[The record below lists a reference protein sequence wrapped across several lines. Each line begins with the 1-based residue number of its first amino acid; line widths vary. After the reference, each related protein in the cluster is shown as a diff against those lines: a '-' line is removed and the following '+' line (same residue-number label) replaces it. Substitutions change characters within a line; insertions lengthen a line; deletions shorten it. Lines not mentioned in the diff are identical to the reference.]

1 MILGRTTNNCHPRL
15 RAVVSSRAGVSLV
28 TVLLFMLVATI
39 AATATYKWLTSEGR
53 SSASRMMQNE
63 AYQSAIAGIESA
75 RSWMTYNANE
85 TGAIIKQY
93 KDGNNAPVKLTDRL
107 AAFVRA
113 GQHYDVY
120 LVGVNTE
127 NSTYKLKIL
136 SEGISRNGNAKH
148 SEVAILNVNGLYRV
162 TKPTKS
168 VKVHT
173 DFEYAYF
180 GGSLHYEGSN
190 DVTSMV
196 VNGNWD
202 HNPPKTTSGDFIV
215 TGNANL
221 SGNRIDVA
229 KTTCIGGTLSTTNGI
244 TTKDFYVAG
253 KATNFTGVI
262 SGNAYFDGNLEM
274 SSACGDLDFQV
285 LGNMTVNATVN
296 FDQCNT
302 RVVKGNTCVLE
313 NGQIKTN
320 GNSVKLEGGAWMQA
334 DFPIWK
340 DGDDNYNQSENFVV
354 GTDEN
359 TKVYIKSGHPW
370 SDYRDLRNDR
380 VFVEKSDHPQRC
392 IKGMGAWMGGEKCN
406 SEHTGKWKDETRTV
420 YSAERAQKDNL
431 YYIYYMQPGYTDVG
445 FGSYDDSYW
454 KWENNYYGIISYANK
469 TVMNGYFVNF
479 QQKNISF
486 TFTNSYHEKD
496 CDGIGCY
503 NHHRTNV
510 AGKGWYRYL
519 NYNDDGTKEIGS
531 PYCGLKGDYNF
542 VPECGVKPWFTMKG
556 QFKPWVNTKPDD
568 MTCAESVKDHC
579 FSVWE
584 EAPGCDG
591 AKFVVRDPLKIAYDS
606 FKEFENKAPCAK
618 QLADRPENDL
628 DGTKEFADLKTCY
641 DNTVTHD
648 ATEADETK
656 KQLYN
661 EYLVIKLKDSKFFK
675 KTQSGST
682 ISGKY
687 IFVLDEPGP
696 NPEAMKLPSTATSTD
711 FVMIYLKKGYH
722 KNTNSEIHLEGS
734 GSFNY
739 FIFSDENIYGVQGKN
754 HTLSGTIYMKQATCA
769 KLSHLWTS
777 NLVYNAD
784 LMNSMVLNGI
794 VCPSDAATCGGTG
807 AAPTSSET
815 ITVEY
820 TSGGPDEYYISV
832 APQLS
837 VTLESQYKNNEA
849 VGETGNAADVEG
861 SFIVLPRIIYLTKD
875 ARGKLSDYYNLVP
888 LNGVTPAGATS
899 PITSASVSCDAS
911 VPTAG
916 KLTATGNL
924 PEGEFTCEATATV
937 NGKTGSMQKK
947 VPFWVVVAGEGGSNP
962 PVSFAKSSEELAIG
976 NETAV
981 ELKWEKTT
989 GAGVECRV
997 VVSATDYEPEWNV
1010 VKAAGVTQNGN
1021 EFTITFNTSNE
1032 TPMKIFDVQNV
1043 SSSDGSVLFLM
1054 KDVQGCTPGDKP
1066 VEVVYNTNSIT
1077 VERKSLAEYCASEA
1091 GAGVAACSPGGDY
1104 YNMIQS
1110 DWPDCSAGSDIWVD
1124 ANGSNCSTIND
1135 NNKWSCGIT
1144 GEVSL
1149 VSPSP
1154 PTGCQVV
1161 IPTINNSATGPFEPN
1176 ATVTLYA
1183 GLKAIPQTFELQY
1196 DVTGD
1201 LSESQTIYMFVE
1213 NELRNICTYGD
1224 YKDAGRRAEKCKINV
1239 YRGDFV
1245 KLAFGSDP
1253 ANDADP
1259 PNTFNYWK
1267 CAEGADCESGDPVP
1281 YSSYGIRVT
1290 GSNIVEA
1297 HFGENDK
1304 HCFFDEFKDENHYDR
1319 ASVACDESNP
1329 LYCIETCDGVCGS
1342 VSSGETKWRLLEGS
1356 MDNIDYSEG
1365 RISLKYRATR
1375 GKREVEKAAARAIVM
1390 STAQAGKDGILKAQ
1404 FQVPV
1409 EGHGAGDIAKATV
1422 KNSGF
1427 ILRSDE
1433 TKSSFL
1439 MLNIFATT
1447 NGTLKA
1453 RLCVNGD
1460 DDKCKTETFSDLRTI
1475 AATDIIMMSAELTT
1489 DEGIG
1494 LLKVTVWPGSWA
1506 TDLEADD
1513 VTFILT
1519 ESEISGVNATAQNE
1533 YVGYSLA
1540 DPSFKLYG
1548 IGWKS
1553 VTYNAQCWDT
1563 YPTISCSFKAAYT
1576 GGIVPLDEF
1585 VEPWTGFSAWY
1596 NDAHANSCTPVYYY
1610 NGDDAGCVTSIAET
1624 DYRKC
1629 GSSYH
1634 FTEPGAHGYS
1644 NAERK
1649 EVKTAKAGVENCFV
1663 VGPAAAWA
1671 NQGVAAHCGA
1681 FWVGEMK
1688 ECSQHITF
1696 EYTASDAEGLF
1707 YGVADVANVR
1717 DADLKVILDNPSG
1730 DEVEIF
1736 LYSVNT
1742 DNMYSYGAS
1751 QHIYSLPYKTMNNG
1765 TVTVSVK
1772 SLSNVEGF
1780 DPERVGGV
1788 YVKSSGSARATSIM
1802 SSCPY
1807 VININSCSAE
1817 YDKSAAKWKVSTV
1830 VNNYT
1835 HAKKIE
1841 ARETSSYITDGSA
1854 ECDESSACTWS
1865 GISGRIGT
1873 NILPIVDANPYVGAG
1888 TRSYGFSVTLTTDD
1902 NKTLTCDTDPVEI
1915 SSIEGEC
1922 NGLSGATT
1930 VKQGA
1935 GLPVFS
1941 YGISNCPDTHCGYK
1955 IILSDGAGTEV
1966 VAPRESGNGT
1976 WVTDANAANKT
1987 TALDVGEYHF
1997 ILQSTDNPAS
2007 FTSCNSGTFN
2017 VTSSAV
2023 TASCNI
2029 TGNLYEGQ
2037 TLTLNV
2043 SSISGDVDNSGS
2055 DMTWT
2060 LTDGGENTVT
2070 KTIKCN
2076 PSSCW
2081 DNTLTAPTAG
2091 DYTYTLTFGG
2101 RNVCSGNVTITDVN
2115 DEVGATCGNV
2125 SGYPG
2130 MTVENFVTMSN
2141 LGNITNNTPRVVKIN
2156 NNQVGSSSN
2165 CNKDYCEPLT
2175 MTAPNATGEYTY
2187 YMYFNNLEKCHGTL
2201 TVNPKL
2207 TCEVNKTSLTL
2218 GESFTFTASYG
2229 GTCHNS
2235 TFTGSGVS
2243 HNNCQMS
2250 YTITP
2255 TASGTQ
2261 PYNFSV
2267 TGGDIGTASCETI
2280 NVDVGEPT
2288 PTATCPT
2295 ETINAEPGTTIQ
2307 FTPTVTG
2314 CGSGCNYT
2322 VEWLK
2327 GSTTKKSVTN
2337 YSYTSGQISF
2347 TGDADGGNNTYRF
2360 TVVNKKTSNNSDDC
2374 EITVNY
2380 QKPTYSC
2387 PSDMEETVGTIVS
2400 VTPTSVTNCTQ
2411 GCGYKVTKGSSD
2423 GTEVLGPGTGYT
2435 SGALGSGFTGE
2446 STAQTVTYYVTLS
2459 NPAGDGTPCDF
2470 DVTYKTGGSSTV
2482 ISATCPS
2489 VSTYPLKTTAWG
2501 ITTTGNGD
2509 LTSDVTRDVYIGSD
2523 KVGSK
2528 DCGQYHCPN
2537 MDDYA
2542 PTQGVGTYTYYLK
2555 VGSEELCHG
2564 TYEIKNPIVC
2574 SAQPAGINI
2583 GNSFTAKAS
2592 WASGVDGNP
2601 EDCSLSG
2608 NGVPSGGDCYN
2619 NPSKF
2624 NTNLSISPVAV
2635 GDFDY
2640 IYSVKL
2646 KNNEKTT
2653 GPFTCKWSVTVAM
2666 AACNPPTGCSSPVTS
2681 GTFAS
2686 DGRCYYATSV
2696 DHINFEKSYT
2706 VNGTSLSGYKAAG
2719 DMPAKR
2725 DGGYYIQTQSGS
2737 DYGSDVTLGARLCN

>member
-1 MILGRTTNNCHPRL
+1 MFFNERHSTRH
-15 RAVVSSRAGVSLV
+15 SRASENLALKSGVSLV

-53 SSASRMMQNE
+53 SSASRMQQNE
-63 AYQSAIAGIESA
+63 AYQSALAGIESA

-127 NSTYKLKIL
+127 NSTYKLKLL
-136 SEGISRNGNAKH
+136 SEGTARNGGAKH

-162 TKPTKS
+162 TKPTKTI
-168 VKVHT
+168 KVHT

-229 KTTCIGGTLSTTNGI
+229 KTTCIGGTLNTTNGI

-262 SGNAYFDGNLEM
+262 SGDAYFDGNLEM
-274 SSACGDLDFQV
+274 SSACGDLNFQV

-340 DGDDNYNQSENFVV
+340 DDGDNYNQSENFVV

-370 SDYRDLRNDR
+370 SEYDALRSDR
-380 VFVEKSDHPQRC
+380 MYTEDTEHPRQC
-392 IKGMGAWMGGEKCN
+392 LPGMTIWGGQQICWGTLDN
-406 SEHTGKWKDETRTV
+406 QEHAKFWSNESGIPIYT
-420 YSAERAQKDNL
+420 AERTSKENL
-431 YYIYYMQPGYTDVG
+431 YYIYYMEPGHTDVA
-445 FGSYDDSYW
+445 FGSYSDPDW
-454 KWENNYYGIISYANK
+454 KWCTEFSKGWGWWSESFCSKYNSNTIL
-469 TVMNGYFVNF
+469 NGYFINF
-479 QQKNISF
+479 TEK
-486 TFTNSYHEKD
+486 TKDYVFTNSAHTKD

-503 NHHRTNV
+503 NHHKTNV

-519 NYNDDGTKEIGS
+519 NYNDNGTEITGS
-531 PYCGLKGDYNF
+531 PYCGLASDKTWR
-542 VPECGVKPWFTMKG
+542 PTCGVKPWFTMKG
-556 QFKPWVNTKPDD
+556 QFMPWTDTKPDD
-568 MTCAESVKDHC
+568 MTCAENVKDHC

-591 AKFVVRDPLKIAYDS
+591 AKFVVRDPLKIAYDK
-606 FKEFENKAPCAK
+606 FQEFENKAPCAK
-618 QLADRPENDL
+618 QLADRLENDL
-628 DGTKEFADLKTCY
+628 NGSTEFSDLKTCY

-648 ATEADETK
+648 AAESDNSK

-661 EYLVIKLKDSKFFK
+661 EYLVIKLKDGKFFK

-687 IFVLDEPGP
+687 IFVLDDPGL
-696 NPEAMKLPSTATSTD
+696 NPESMKLPSTATTND

-722 KNTNSEIHLEGS
+722 KNNNSEIHLEGN

-739 FIFSDENIYGVQGKN
+739 FIFSDEDIYGVQGKN

-807 AAPTSSET
+807 TPTTSSET

-849 VGETGNAADVEG
+849 VGGTENAADVEG

-888 LNGVTPAGATS
+888 LNGITPAGNTS
-899 PITSASVSCDAS
+899 PITGASVSCEAGI
-911 VPTAG
+911 PAAG

-937 NGKTGSMQKK
+937 NGKTGSQQKK

-962 PVSFAKSSEELAIG
+962 PVSFVKASEELAIG

-989 GAGVECRV
+989 GAGIECKV

-1010 VKAAGVTQNGN
+1010 TRAAGVTQNGN
-1021 EFTITFNTSNE
+1021 EFTITFNTSSE
-1032 TPMKIFDVQNV
+1032 TPKKIFDVQNA

-1066 VEVVYNTNSIT
+1066 VEVIYNTNSIT
-1077 VERKSLAEYCASEA
+1077 VERKGLAEYCASDA
-1091 GAGVAACSPGGDY
+1091 GSGVAACSPGGDY
-1104 YNMIQS
+1104 YKMIQS
-1110 DWPDCSAGSDIWVD
+1110 DWPDCSAGSEIWVN
-1124 ANGSNCSTIND
+1124 ANGTNCSTISD

-1149 VSPSP
+1149 VSPST

-1161 IPTINNSATGPFEPN
+1161 IPSINNSATGPFEPN

-1183 GLKAIPQTFELQY
+1183 GLKAIPQTFELHY
-1196 DVTGD
+1196 NVTGD
-1201 LSESQTIYMFVE
+1201 LSDNETIYMFVE
-1213 NELRNICTYGD
+1213 NELRNTCTYGD
-1224 YKDAGRRAEKCKINV
+1224 FKDAARRAEKCKISV

-1245 KLAFGSDP
+1245 RLAFGSDP
-1253 ANDADP
+1253 ANSADP
-1259 PNTFNYWK
+1259 PSTFNYWM
-1267 CAEGADCESGDPVP
+1267 CAEGADCESSDPVP
-1281 YSSYGIRVT
+1281 NSSYGVLVT
-1290 GSNIVEA
+1290 GSNTVEA
-1297 HFGENDK
+1297 HFGEKDK

-1329 LYCIETCDGVCGS
+1329 LYCIETCDGVCGT
-1342 VSSGETKWRLLEGS
+1342 VSNGETKWRLFEGS
-1356 MDNIDYSEG
+1356 MENIDYSDG
-1365 RISLKYRATR
+1365 RISLKYKATR
-1375 GKREVEKAAARAIVM
+1375 GKREAEKATVRAVVM
-1390 STAQAGKDGILKAQ
+1390 STAQAGKDGVLKAQ

-1409 EGHGAGDIAKATV
+1409 EGHSSGDIAKATV

-1427 ILRSDE
+1427 ILRSDA

-1439 MLNIFATT
+1439 MLNVFATT

-1460 DDKCKTETFSDLRTI
+1460 DNKCKTETFSRLRTI
-1475 AATDIIMMSAELTT
+1475 ASTDIIMMSAELTT
-1489 DEGIG
+1489 INGDG
-1494 LLKVTVWPGSWA
+1494 LLNVKVWPGTWA
-1506 TDLEADD
+1506 TDSDADEVSFTLEEG
-1513 VTFILT
+1513 TIPGIT
-1519 ESEISGVNATAQNE
+1519 ATAQNE

-1553 VTYNAQCWDT
+1553 NTYNAQCWDT

-1596 NDAHANSCTPVYYY
+1596 NEAHANSCIPVYYY
-1610 NGDDAGCVTSIAET
+1610 NGDDAAGCVTSISGT
-1624 DYRKC
+1624 DYKRC
-1629 GSSYH
+1629 GTSYR

-1644 NAERK
+1644 NLERR
-1649 EVKTAKAGVENCFV
+1649 EVKTAKAGVENCSV
-1663 VGPAAAWA
+1663 VGTAAAWA

-1681 FWVGEMK
+1681 FWVGEMR
-1688 ECSQHITF
+1688 ECSRHITF

-1717 DADLKVILDNPSG
+1717 DADLKVILDNPAG

-1742 DNMYSYGAS
+1742 DNMYTYGAS
-1751 QHIYSLPYKTMNNG
+1751 QHIYSLPYKTTNNG
-1765 TVTVSVK
+1765 SVTIPVMN
-1772 SLSNVEGF
+1772 LANVEGF

-1807 VININSCSAE
+1807 VININSCSAA
-1817 YDKSAAKWKVSTV
+1817 YDKPAAKWKVSTV
-1830 VNNYT
+1830 VNNYS

-1841 ARETSSYITDGSA
+1841 VRETSSYITDGTA

-1865 GISGRIGT
+1865 GISGRVGT
-1873 NILPIVDANPYVGAG
+1873 NVLPITDANPYVGAG
-1888 TRSYGFSVTLTTDD
+1888 SRSYGFSVTLTTDD
-1902 NKTLTCDTDPVEI
+1902 NNTLTCDTDPVEI
-1915 SSIEGEC
+1915 SSITALC

-1930 VKQGA
+1930 IKQGA

-1955 IILSDGAGTEV
+1955 VILSDGAGTEV
-1966 VAPRESGNGT
+1966 VAATESGNGT
-1976 WVTDANAANKT
+1976 WVTDANAANKA

-2007 FTSCNSGTFN
+2007 FTSCNSATFN

-2023 TASCNI
+2023 TASCDV
-2029 TGNLYEGQ
+2029 TGNMYQGQ

-2043 SSISGDVDNSGS
+2043 SSISGDVSNSGS

-2060 LTDGGENTVT
+2060 LTDGGSNTVT

-2076 PSSCW
+2076 PSNCW
-2081 DNTLTAPTAG
+2081 DNTITAPAVG

-2101 RNVCSGNVTITDVN
+2101 KSVCSGNITI
-2115 DEVGATCGNV
+2115 
-2125 SGYPG
+2125 
-2130 MTVENFVTMSN
+2130 
-2141 LGNITNNTPRVVKIN
+2141 
-2156 NNQVGSSSN
+2156 
-2165 CNKDYCEPLT
+2165 
-2175 MTAPNATGEYTY
+2175 
-2187 YMYFNNLEKCHGTL
+2187 
-2201 TVNPKL
+2201 NPKL
-2207 TCEVNKTSLTL
+2207 TCEVDKTSLTL
-2218 GESFTFTASYG
+2218 GEPFTFTASYG
-2229 GTCHNS
+2229 GNS
-2235 TFTGSGVS
+2235 WNTSFTGNGVS
-2243 HNNCQMS
+2243 HNNNQMS

-2255 TASGTQ
+2255 TATGTQ
-2261 PYNFSV
+2261 SYNFSV
-2267 TGGDIGTASCETI
+2267 TGGSIGEASCETI
-2280 NVDVGEPT
+2280 NIEVGEAS

-2295 ETINAEPGTTIQ
+2295 GTINAEPGTTIQ

-2314 CGSGCNYT
+2314 CSSGCNYT
-2322 VEWLK
+2322 VDWLE

-2337 YSYTSGQISF
+2337 YGYTSGQISF
-2347 TGDADGGNNTYRF
+2347 TGDAAGGNNTYRF
-2360 TVVNKKTSNNSDDC
+2360 TIENKKTSDNSADC

-2380 QKPTYSC
+2380 QSPTYNC
-2387 PSDMEETVGTIVS
+2387 PTDKEEAVGATVA
-2400 VTPTSVTNCTQ
+2400 VTPTNVTNCTQ
-2411 GCGYKVTKGSSD
+2411 GCGYKVTKGSST
-2423 GTEVLGPGTGYT
+2423 GTEVIGPGTGYT

-2446 STAQTVTYYVTLS
+2446 STEQTVTYYVTLS
-2459 NPAGDGTPCDF
+2459 NPAGDGTACDF
-2470 DVTYKTGGSSTV
+2470 NVTYKNAPVEVCECSSYCDNCATITTGSGTYNDANYRCVFFTSASKLNLNG
-2482 ISATCPS
+2482 SAT
-2489 VSTYPLKTTAWG
+2489 K
-2501 ITTTGNGD
+2501 I
-2509 LTSDVTRDVYIGSD
+2509 
-2523 KVGSK
+2523 
-2528 DCGQYHCPN
+2528 
-2537 MDDYA
+2537 
-2542 PTQGVGTYTYYLK
+2542 
-2555 VGSEELCHG
+2555 
-2564 TYEIKNPIVC
+2564 
-2574 SAQPAGINI
+2574 
-2583 GNSFTAKAS
+2583 
-2592 WASGVDGNP
+2592 
-2601 EDCSLSG
+2601 
-2608 NGVPSGGDCYN
+2608 NGVTLSANPQCY
-2619 NPSKF
+2619 SASACA
-2624 NTNLSISPVAV
+2624 TYLEGLVA
-2635 GDFDY
+2635 
-2640 IYSVKL
+2640 K
-2646 KNNEKTT
+2646 KN
-2653 GPFTCKWSVTVAM
+2653 
-2666 AACNPPTGCSSPVTS
+2666 
-2681 GTFAS
+2681 
-2686 DGRCYYATSV
+2686 
-2696 DHINFEKSYT
+2696 
-2706 VNGTSLSGYKAAG
+2706 
-2719 DMPAKR
+2719 
-2725 DGGYYIQTQSGS
+2725 GGYYMNLPGWN
-2737 DYGSDVTLGARLCN
+2737 YADVTLSGSAPTACSGGGGVSSSSATPASSSSGGGGAIAITTDSEISIPAGTHSVTCTGAGTISCGHYIGDYSTQTITLDGNSCNVGQEIGWQNCGGGSCKSSEQTLVTSVGIKCKAMY

>member
-1 MILGRTTNNCHPRL
+1 
-15 RAVVSSRAGVSLV
+15 
-28 TVLLFMLVATI
+28 MLVATI

-53 SSASRMMQNE
+53 SSASRMQQNE
-63 AYQSAIAGIESA
+63 AYQSALAGIESA

-93 KDGNNAPVKLTDRL
+93 KDGKNAPIKLTDRL

-113 GQHYDVY
+113 GQHFDVY

-127 NSTYKLKIL
+127 NSTYKLKLL
-136 SEGISRNGNAKH
+136 SEGTARNSGAKH
-148 SEVAILNVNGLYRV
+148 SEIAILNVKGLYQV
-162 TKPTKS
+162 TKPIKEKHFKS
-168 VKVHT
+168 N
-173 DFEYAYF
+173 FEYAYF
-180 GGSLHYEGSN
+180 GGSILYEGSN

-202 HNPPKTTSGDFIV
+202 KNPPKTTSGDFIV

-229 KTTCIGGTLSTTNGI
+229 KTTCIGGTLNTTNGI

-253 KATNFTGVI
+253 KAKNFTGVI
-262 SGNAYFDGNLEM
+262 SGDAYFDGNLEM
-274 SSACGDLDFQV
+274 SSACGDLNFQV

-320 GNSVKLEGGAWMQA
+320 GNRVKLEGGAWMQA

-370 SDYRDLRNDR
+370 TEYRDLRSDR
-380 VFVEKSDHPQRC
+380 VYTEDTEHPRQCLAGLSVWGQQQICWGTLDNQEHAKFWNNESDIP
-392 IKGMGAWMGGEKCN
+392 IY
-406 SEHTGKWKDETRTV
+406 TTD
-420 YSAERAQKDNL
+420 RASKEDL
-431 YYIYYMQPGYTDVG
+431 YYIYYMEPGHTDVS
-445 FGSYDDSYW
+445 FGSYSDPDW
-454 KWENNYYGIISYANK
+454 KWCTEFSRGWGWWSESYCSKYNPN
-469 TVMNGYFVNF
+469 TIMNGYFINF
-479 QQKNISF
+479 TEK
-486 TFTNSYHEKD
+486 TKDYVFTNSGHTKD

-503 NHHRTNV
+503 NHHKTNV

-519 NYNDDGTKEIGS
+519 NYNDNGTEIIGS
-531 PYCGLKGDYNF
+531 PYCGLASDKTWR
-542 VPECGVKPWFTMKG
+542 PTCGVKPWFTMKG
-556 QFKPWVNTKPDD
+556 QFMPWTNTKPED
-568 MTCAESVKDHC
+568 MTCAESVKEHC

-591 AKFVVRDPLKIAYDS
+591 AKFVVRDQLKTGYDS
-606 FKEFENKAPCAK
+606 FKNFANKAPCAK
-618 QLADRPENDL
+618 SIAELDDNAKNNYNVSNDSETSLKKCYEKALA
-628 DGTKEFADLKTCY
+628 
-641 DNTVTHD
+641 HD
-648 ATEADETK
+648 ATVDNEND

-661 EYLVIKLKDSKFFK
+661 GYLVISLADAKLFK
-675 KTQSGST
+675 NPSGSMM
-682 ISGKY
+682 GKY
-687 IFVLDEPGP
+687 IFVIDSDHS
-696 NPEAMKLPSTATSTD
+696 NDAMKLPPTATSND
-711 FVMIYLKKGYH
+711 YVFIYFPKGFY
-722 KNTNSEIHLEGS
+722 KTANSQIYLEGS
-734 GSFNY
+734 GLFNY
-739 FIFSDENIYGVQGKN
+739 FIFSDGTIEGIQGKN
-754 HTLSGTIYMKQATCA
+754 NTLSGTIYLKASTCA
-769 KLSHLWTS
+769 KVNHMWTS
-777 NLVYNAD
+777 NLVYNPD
-784 LMNSMVLNGI
+784 LMSDMVGNGI
-794 VCPSDAATCGGTG
+794 VCDANAATCGGTSATPG
-807 AAPTSSET
+807 SSSSVVS
-815 ITVEY
+815 VEY
-820 TSGGPDEYYISV
+820 TSGGSDDYYISV

-837 VTLESQYKNNEA
+837 ISLESQYKNNENIDNKSQ
-849 VGETGNAADVEG
+849 TSDIDG
-861 SFIVLPRIIYLTKD
+861 SFIVLPRIIYITKD
-875 ARGKLSDYYNLVP
+875 AKGKLADYYNLVP
-888 LNGVTPAGATS
+888 LNAIAPVGSSS
-899 PITSASVSCDAS
+899 PISGESVACEGGIPTS
-911 VPTAG
+911 G
-916 KLTATGNL
+916 KLTATGSL
-924 PEGEFTCEATATV
+924 TEGEFTCEATATV
-937 NGKTGSMQKK
+937 NGKTGSQQKK

-962 PVSFAKSSEELAIG
+962 PVSFVKSSEELAIG

-981 ELKWEKTT
+981 ELGWEKTT
-989 GAGVECRV
+989 GAGVECKV
-997 VVSATDYEPEWNV
+997 VVSATDYAPEWNISS
-1010 VKAAGVTQNGN
+1010 AAGVSQNGN
-1021 EFTITFNTSNE
+1021 EFTVTFNTSNE

-1043 SSSDGSVLFLM
+1043 SSSDGSVLFLI
-1054 KDVQGCTPGDKP
+1054 KDAEGCTPGNKQ
-1066 VEVVYNTNSIT
+1066 VEIIYNTNSIT
-1077 VERKSLAEYCASEA
+1077 VERKGLADYCKSDA

-1104 YNMIQS
+1104 YKMIQS
-1110 DWPDCSAGSDIWVD
+1110 NWPDCSVGSEIWVG
-1124 ANGSNCSTIND
+1124 ANGTNCSTISD
-1135 NNKWSCGIT
+1135 NNKWSCGVT

-1149 VSPSP
+1149 VSPSTP
-1154 PTGCQVV
+1154 IGCQVV
-1161 IPTINNSATGPFEPN
+1161 IPSTNNSATGPFVPN
-1176 ATVTLYA
+1176 DTVTLYA
-1183 GLKAIPQTFELQY
+1183 GLKAIPQTFELHY
-1196 DVTGD
+1196 NVTGD
-1201 LSESQTIYMFVE
+1201 LSDNETIYMFVE
-1213 NELRNICTYGD
+1213 NKLRNTCTYGD
-1224 YKDAGRRAEKCKINV
+1224 FKDAGRRAEKCKISV

-1245 KLAFGSDP
+1245 RLAFGSDP
-1253 ANDADP
+1253 ANSADP
-1259 PNTFNYWK
+1259 PSTFNYWM
-1267 CAEGADCESGDPVP
+1267 CAEGADCESNDPDLN
-1281 YSSYGIRVT
+1281 SSYGVLVT
-1290 GSNIVEA
+1290 GSNTVEA
-1297 HFGENDK
+1297 HFGEKDK

-1329 LYCIETCDGVCGS
+1329 LYCIETCDGVCS
-1342 VSSGETKWRLLEGS
+1342 TVSNGETKWRLFEGS
-1356 MDNIDYSEG
+1356 MENIDYSDG
-1365 RISLKYRATR
+1365 RISLKYKATR
-1375 GKREVEKAAARAIVM
+1375 GKREAEKATVRAVVM
-1390 STAQAGKDGILKAQ
+1390 STAQAGKDGVLKAQ

-1409 EGHGAGDIAKATV
+1409 EGHSSGEIAKATV

-1427 ILRSDE
+1427 ILRSDAN
-1433 TKSSFL
+1433 KSSFL
-1439 MLNIFATT
+1439 MLNVFATT

-1460 DDKCKTETFSDLRTI
+1460 DNKCKTETFSRLRTI
-1475 AATDIIMMSAELTT
+1475 ASTDIIMMSAELTT
-1489 DEGIG
+1489 VKGNSQ
-1494 LLKVTVWPGSWA
+1494 LNVKVWPGTWA
-1506 TDLEADD
+1506 TDSDADEVSFTLEEG
-1513 VTFILT
+1513 TIP
-1519 ESEISGVNATAQNE
+1519 GVSTTAQNE

-1553 VTYNAQCWDT
+1553 NTYNAQCWDT

-1596 NDAHANSCTPVYYY
+1596 NEAHANSCIPVYYY
-1610 NGDDAGCVTSIAET
+1610 NGDDAAGCVTSISGT
-1624 DYRKC
+1624 DYKRC
-1629 GSSYH
+1629 GTSYR

-1644 NAERK
+1644 NLERR
-1649 EVKTAKAGVENCFV
+1649 EVKTAKAGVENCSV

-1681 FWVGEMK
+1681 FWVGEMR

-1717 DADLKVILDNPSG
+1717 DADLKVILDNPAG

-1742 DNMYSYGAS
+1742 DNMYTYGAS
-1751 QHIYSLPYKTMNNG
+1751 QHIYSLPYKTTSNG
-1765 TVTVSVK
+1765 TVTIPVK
-1772 SLSNVEGF
+1772 NLSNVEGF

-1802 SSCPY
+1802 SACPY

-1817 YDKSAAKWKVSTV
+1817 YDKPAAKWKVSTV
-1830 VNNYT
+1830 VSNYT

-1841 ARETSSYITDGSA
+1841 VRETSSYITDGTA

-1865 GISGRIGT
+1865 GISGRVGT
-1873 NILPIVDANPYVGAG
+1873 NVLPITDANPYVGSG
-1888 TRSYGFSVTLTTDD
+1888 VRSYGFAVTLTTDD
-1902 NKTLTCDTDPVEI
+1902 DKTLTCETNPVEI
-1915 SSIEGEC
+1915 SGIEALC
-1922 NGLSGATT
+1922 KGLSGATT
-1930 VKQGA
+1930 IKQGA

-1955 IILSDGAGTEV
+1955 VILSDGAGTEV
-1966 VAPRESGNGT
+1966 VAATESGNGS
-1976 WVTDANAANKT
+1976 WVTDANVANKE
-1987 TALDVGEYHF
+1987 TALEVGEYHF

-2007 FTSCNSGTFN
+2007 FTSCNSATFN

-2023 TASCNI
+2023 TGSCDI
-2029 TGNLYEGQ
+2029 TGDLYPGRA
-2037 TLTLNV
+2037 LTLNV
-2043 SSISGDVDNSGS
+2043 SSISGDVSNSGS
-2055 DMTWT
+2055 DMIWT
-2060 LTDGGENTVT
+2060 LTDGGSNTVT
-2070 KTIKCN
+2070 KTITCN
-2076 PSSCW
+2076 TSSCW
-2081 DNTLTAPTAG
+2081 NNQLTAPAAG
-2091 DYTYTLTFGG
+2091 DYAYSLTFGG
-2101 RNVCSGNVTITDVN
+2101 RNVCSGNITIAN
-2115 DEVGATCGNV
+2115 ASDEVTAVCSNKDT
-2125 SGYPG
+2125 YPG
-2130 MTVENFVTMSN
+2130 STVDHFITMSN
-2141 LGNITNNTPRVVKIN
+2141 LNNIDNNTPRTVKIN
-2156 NNQVGSSSN
+2156 DNTVGTSSN
-2165 CNKDYCEPLT
+2165 CNKNSCEDMQ
-2175 MTAPNATGEYTY
+2175 MTAPNTTGEYTY
-2187 YMYFNNLEKCHGTL
+2187 YLYFDGQEKCHGTL

-2229 GTCHNS
+2229 GNS
-2235 TFTGSGVS
+2235 WNTSFTGNGVS
-2243 HNNCQMS
+2243 HNNNQMS

-2261 PYNFSV
+2261 SYNFSV
-2267 TGGDIGTASCETI
+2267 TGGSIGEASCETI
-2280 NVDVGEPT
+2280 NIEVGEVS

-2295 ETINAEPGTTIQ
+2295 GTINAEPGTTIQ

-2314 CGSGCNYT
+2314 CSSGCNYT
-2322 VEWLK
+2322 VNWLE

-2337 YSYTSGQISF
+2337 YGYTSGQISF
-2347 TGDADGGNNTYRF
+2347 TGDAAGGNNTYRF
-2360 TVVNKKTSNNSDDC
+2360 TIENKKTSDNSADC

-2380 QKPTYSC
+2380 QRPTYNC
-2387 PSDMEETVGTIVS
+2387 PANMEKSVGATVA

-2411 GCGYKVTKGSSD
+2411 GCGYKVTKGSST
-2423 GTEVLGPGTGYT
+2423 GTEVIGPGTGYT

-2459 NPAGDGTPCDF
+2459 NPAGDGTACDF

-2501 ITTTGNGD
+2501 ITTTGND
-2509 LTSDVTRDVYIGSD
+2509 ALTSEVTRDVYIGSD

-2528 DCGQYHCPN
+2528 DCGKYYCPN

-2555 VGSEELCHG
+2555 VGSDELCHG

-2619 NPSKF
+2619 DPSKF

-2640 IYSVKL
+2640 VYSVKL

-2696 DHINFEKSYT
+2696 NYINLQNSYT
-2706 VNGTSLSGYKAAG
+2706 VNGTTLSGYKASG

-2725 DGGYYIQTQSGS
+2725 DGGYYIKTQSG
-2737 DYGSDVTLGARLCN
+2737 DNYGSNVTLGARLCN

>member
-1 MILGRTTNNCHPRL
+1 
-15 RAVVSSRAGVSLV
+15 
-28 TVLLFMLVATI
+28 MLVATI

-53 SSASRMMQNE
+53 SSASRMQQNE
-63 AYQSAIAGIESA
+63 AYQSALAGIESA

-120 LVGVNTE
+120 LIGVNTE
-127 NSTYKLKIL
+127 NSTYKLKLL
-136 SEGISRNGNAKH
+136 SEGTARNGGAKH

-162 TKPTKS
+162 TKPTKNI
-168 VKVHT
+168 KVHT

-262 SGNAYFDGNLEM
+262 SGDAYFDGNLEM

-340 DGDDNYNQSENFVV
+340 DDGDNYNQSENFVV

-370 SDYRDLRNDR
+370 TEYRDLRSDR
-380 VFVEKSDHPQRC
+380 VYTEDTEHPRQCLAGLSVWGQQQICWGTLDNQEHAKFWNNESDIP
-392 IKGMGAWMGGEKCN
+392 IY
-406 SEHTGKWKDETRTV
+406 TTD
-420 YSAERAQKDNL
+420 RASKEDL
-431 YYIYYMQPGYTDVG
+431 YYIYYMEPGHTDVS
-445 FGSYDDSYW
+445 FGSYSDPDW
-454 KWENNYYGIISYANK
+454 KWCTEFSRGWGWWSESYCSKYNPN
-469 TVMNGYFVNF
+469 TIMNGYFINF
-479 QQKNISF
+479 TEK
-486 TFTNSYHEKD
+486 TKDYVFTNSGHTKD

-503 NHHRTNV
+503 NHHKTNV

-519 NYNDDGTKEIGS
+519 NYNDNGTEITGS
-531 PYCGLKGDYNF
+531 PYCGLESGKTWR
-542 VPECGVKPWFTMKG
+542 PTCGVKPWFTMKG
-556 QFKPWVNTKPDD
+556 QFMPWVNTKPDD

-591 AKFVVRDPLKIAYDS
+591 AKFVVRDPLKIAYDK
-606 FKEFENKAPCAK
+606 FQEFENKAPCAK
-618 QLADRPENDL
+618 QLADRLENDL
-628 DGTKEFADLKTCY
+628 NGSTEFSDLKTCY

-648 ATEADETK
+648 AAESDNSK

-661 EYLVIKLKDSKFFK
+661 EYLVIKLKDGKFFK

-687 IFVLDEPGP
+687 IFVLDDPGP
-696 NPEAMKLPSTATSTD
+696 NPEAMKFPSTATTND
-711 FVMIYLKKGYH
+711 FVMVYLKKGYH
-722 KNTNSEIHLEGS
+722 KNNSEIHLEGN

-739 FIFSDENIYGVQGKN
+739 FIFSDEDIYGVQGKN

-807 AAPTSSET
+807 TPTTSSET

-849 VGETGNAADVEG
+849 VGGTENAADVEG

-888 LNGVTPAGATS
+888 LNGITPAGNTS
-899 PITSASVSCDAS
+899 PITGASVSCEAGIP
-911 VPTAG
+911 VAG

-937 NGKTGSMQKK
+937 NGKTGSQQKK

-962 PVSFAKSSEELAIG
+962 PVSFVKASEELAIG

-989 GAGVECRV
+989 GAGIECKV

-1010 VKAAGVTQNGN
+1010 TRAAGVTQNGN

-1032 TPMKIFDVQNV
+1032 TPKKIFDVQNA
-1043 SSSDGSVLFLM
+1043 SSSDGSVLFLL

-1066 VEVVYNTNSIT
+1066 VEVIYNTNSIT
-1077 VERKSLAEYCASEA
+1077 VERKGLADYCASDA

-1104 YNMIQS
+1104 YKMIQS
-1110 DWPDCSAGSDIWVD
+1110 DWPDCSVGDEIWVD
-1124 ANGSNCSTIND
+1124 ANGTNCSTISD

-1149 VSPSP
+1149 VSPST

-1161 IPTINNSATGPFEPN
+1161 IPSINNSATGPFKPN

-1183 GLKAIPQTFELQY
+1183 GLKAIPQTFELHY
-1196 DVTGD
+1196 NVTGD
-1201 LSESQTIYMFVE
+1201 LSDNETIYMFVE
-1213 NELRNICTYGD
+1213 NKLRNTCTYGD
-1224 YKDAGRRAEKCKINV
+1224 FKDAGRRAEKCKISV

-1245 KLAFGSDP
+1245 RLAFGSDP
-1253 ANDADP
+1253 ANSADP
-1259 PNTFNYWK
+1259 PSTFNYWM
-1267 CAEGADCESGDPVP
+1267 CAEGADCESSDPDLN
-1281 YSSYGIRVT
+1281 SSYGVLVT
-1290 GSNIVEA
+1290 GSNTVEA
-1297 HFGENDK
+1297 HFGEKDK

-1329 LYCIETCDGVCGS
+1329 LYCIETCDGVCS
-1342 VSSGETKWRLLEGS
+1342 TVSNGETKWRLFEGS
-1356 MDNIDYSEG
+1356 MENIDYSDG
-1365 RISLKYRATR
+1365 RISLKYKATR
-1375 GKREVEKAAARAIVM
+1375 GKREAEKATIRAVVM
-1390 STAQAGKDGILKAQ
+1390 STAQAGKDGVLKAQ
-1404 FQVPV
+1404 FQVPF
-1409 EGHGAGDIAKATV
+1409 EGLSTGDIAKATV

-1427 ILRSDE
+1427 ILRSDAN
-1433 TKSSFL
+1433 KSSFL
-1439 MLNIFATT
+1439 MLNVFATT

-1460 DDKCKTETFSDLRTI
+1460 DNKCKTETFSRLRTI
-1475 AATDIIMMSAELTT
+1475 ASTDIIMMSAELTT
-1489 DEGIG
+1489 VKGNSQ
-1494 LLKVTVWPGSWA
+1494 LNVKVWPGTWA
-1506 TDLEADD
+1506 TDSDADEVSFTLEEG
-1513 VTFILT
+1513 TIP
-1519 ESEISGVNATAQNE
+1519 GVSTTAQNE

-1553 VTYNAQCWDT
+1553 NTYNAQCWDT

-1596 NDAHANSCTPVYYY
+1596 NEAHANSCIPVYYY
-1610 NGDDAGCVTSIAET
+1610 NGDDAAGCVTSISGT
-1624 DYRKC
+1624 DYKRC
-1629 GSSYH
+1629 GTSYR

-1644 NAERK
+1644 NLERR
-1649 EVKTAKAGVENCFV
+1649 EVKTAKAGVENCSV

-1681 FWVGEMK
+1681 FWVGEMR

-1717 DADLKVILDNPSG
+1717 DADLKVILDNPAG

-1742 DNMYSYGAS
+1742 DNMYTYGAS
-1751 QHIYSLPYKTMNNG
+1751 QHIYSLPYKTTSNG
-1765 TVTVSVK
+1765 TVTIPVK
-1772 SLSNVEGF
+1772 NLSNVEGF

-1807 VININSCSAE
+1807 VININSCSAA
-1817 YDKSAAKWKVSTV
+1817 YDKPAAKWKVSTV
-1830 VNNYT
+1830 VSNYT

-1841 ARETSSYITDGSA
+1841 VRETSSYITDGTA

-1865 GISGRIGT
+1865 GISGRVGT
-1873 NILPIVDANPYVGAG
+1873 NILPITDANPYVGSG
-1888 TRSYGFSVTLTTDD
+1888 VRSYGFAVTLTTDD
-1902 NKTLTCDTDPVEI
+1902 DKTLTCETSPVEI
-1915 SSIEGEC
+1915 SGVEALC
-1922 NGLSGATT
+1922 KGLSGATT
-1930 VKQGA
+1930 IKQGA

-1941 YGISNCPDTHCGYK
+1941 YGISNCPDTLCGYK
-1955 IILSDGAGTEV
+1955 VILSDGAGTEV
-1966 VAPRESGNGT
+1966 VAATESGNGS
-1976 WVTDANAANKT
+1976 WVTDANAANKA
-1987 TALDVGEYHF
+1987 TALEVGEYHF

-2007 FTSCNSGTFN
+2007 FTSCNSATFN

-2023 TASCNI
+2023 TGSCDI
-2029 TGNLYEGQ
+2029 TGDLYPGR

-2043 SSISGDVDNSGS
+2043 SSISGDVSNSGS

-2060 LTDGGENTVT
+2060 LTDGGSNTVT
-2070 KTIKCN
+2070 RTIKCS
-2076 PSSCW
+2076 PSNCW
-2081 DNTLTAPTAG
+2081 DNTITVPAAG

-2101 RNVCSGNVTITDVN
+2101 KSVCSGNVTIVDEN
-2115 DEVGATCGNV
+2115 DEVAATCDNV

-2141 LGNITNNTPRVVKIN
+2141 LGNINNNTPRVVKIN
-2156 NNQVGSSSN
+2156 NNQVGSSNN

-2175 MTAPNATGEYTY
+2175 MTAPNTTGEYTY

-2207 TCEVNKTSLTL
+2207 TCSVDKTSLTL
-2218 GESFTFTASYG
+2218 GENFTFTASYG
-2229 GTCHNS
+2229 GACHNS

-2243 HNNCQMS
+2243 HTNCQMS

-2255 TASGTQ
+2255 TAAGTQ

-2267 TGGDIGTASCETI
+2267 TGGSIGTASCETI
-2280 NVDVGEPT
+2280 NIEVGEAS

-2295 ETINAEPGTTIQ
+2295 GTINAEPGTTIQ

-2314 CGSGCNYT
+2314 CSSGCNYT
-2322 VEWLK
+2322 VNWLE

-2337 YSYTSGQISF
+2337 YGYTSGQISF
-2347 TGDADGGNNTYRF
+2347 TGDAAGGNNTYRF
-2360 TVVNKKTSNNSDDC
+2360 TIENKKTSDNSADC

-2380 QKPTYSC
+2380 QKPTFTC
-2387 PSDMEETVGTIVS
+2387 PESQEAAVNTNVTVSPTDVS
-2400 VTPTSVTNCTQ
+2400 YC
-2411 GCGYKVTKGSSD
+2411 TKGCSYTISGGSNSD
-2423 GTEVLGPGTGYT
+2423 VTGSNYT
-2435 SGALGSGFTGE
+2435 SGALSPITGE
-2446 STAQTVTYYVTLS
+2446 TTASTGDGTTYTLTLH
-2459 NPAGDGTPCDF
+2459 NPAGNDEVNCSFKVKYTSSSGSANCFFAENNTSGGTIITGSVLPKYAMNICVSGRSEGSNTTLTGKRYNNNQNETFNDNIFYVNANQTNCYYFVSPSVDGSYPFNVKVNGVSICSSAPTLVVESPAGTLVYNNSQFTATAGGMDLYIADGLDSPNSCSINC
-2470 DVTYKTGGSSTV
+2470 YGSSATGDFSV
-2482 ISATCPS
+2482 KIGTDTFTGYNGANGTISNANLCKKGATPKLTLSHSATC
-2489 VSTYPLKTTAWG
+2489 
-2501 ITTTGNGD
+2501 
-2509 LTSDVTRDVYIGSD
+2509 
-2523 KVGSK
+2523 
-2528 DCGQYHCPN
+2528 Q
-2537 MDDYA
+2537 
-2542 PTQGVGTYTYYLK
+2542 
-2555 VGSEELCHG
+2555 
-2564 TYEIKNPIVC
+2564 
-2574 SAQPAGINI
+2574 
-2583 GNSFTAKAS
+2583 
-2592 WASGVDGNP
+2592 
-2601 EDCSLSG
+2601 
-2608 NGVPSGGDCYN
+2608 
-2619 NPSKF
+2619 
-2624 NTNLSISPVAV
+2624 
-2635 GDFDY
+2635 
-2640 IYSVKL
+2640 
-2646 KNNEKTT
+2646 
-2653 GPFTCKWSVTVAM
+2653 
-2666 AACNPPTGCSSPVTS
+2666 
-2681 GTFAS
+2681 
-2686 DGRCYYATSV
+2686 
-2696 DHINFEKSYT
+2696 
-2706 VNGTSLSGYKAAG
+2706 
-2719 DMPAKR
+2719 
-2725 DGGYYIQTQSGS
+2725 
-2737 DYGSDVTLGARLCN
+2737 LGWN